1 MSAVRRRTHY
11 IGARG
16 HIPRGFTLIELMVA
30 IMVLAILLGVAV
42 PSFRD
47 AALGSRLTAYANDL
61 VASAQIA
68 RSEAIKRNAPV
79 RLCVSAGGAACEDG
93 SWEVG
98 WIVVTAGGEV
108 LQRQQSIS
116 GDFRFLEAGGAD
128 EITFPATVVG
138 VTPASFTVCRAT
150 PVGNQERV
158 VTISASGSASVVR
171 TTDGACPAA
180 VVVDEGEEDEG

>member
-1 MSAVRRRTHY
+1 MIALRHRSRPGRVR
-11 IGARG
+11 GL
-16 HIPRGFTLIELMVA
+16 IPRGFTLIELMVA

-61 VASAQIA
+61 VASAQVA

-79 RLCVSAGGAACEDG
+79 RLCVSSGGAACEED
-93 SWEVG
+93 SWEAG
-98 WIVVTAGGEV
+98 WIVVTDGGQV
-108 LQRQQSIS
+108 LQRQQPIS
-116 GDFRFLEAGGAD
+116 GDFRFFEAGGAD
-128 EITFPATVVG
+128 EITFLATVVG

-150 PVGNQERV
+150 PVGSQERV

-171 TTDGACPAA
+171 TTDGECPAA
-180 VVVDEGEEDEG
+180 VVVEGGE